1 MIIQE
6 IVENSDGLEE
16 IIENFVFLSVPSP
29 LNVFFGGLDID
40 LNVF

>member
-6 IVENSDGLEE
+6 TVENSDGLEE

-29 LNVFFGGLDID
+29 LNGLLADWT
-40 LNVF
+40 LT